1 MRLALFLA
9 LLISVFDG
17 FAAPRPLTVKRMGL
31 EQGLSQV
38 TARVIAQDGPGQVW
52 IGTESGLNIH
62 DGAHVRHL
70 RHDPENYATLSKAD
84 CYCDLKNIASMRR
97 LFCGSVRD

>member
-38 TARVIAQDGPGQVW
+38 TARVIAQVVIQAVICVTSPVRSRAMASSGQ
-52 IGTESGLNIH
+52 
-62 DGAHVRHL
+62 
-70 RHDPENYATLSKAD
+70 
-84 CYCDLKNIASMRR
+84 
-97 LFCGSVRD
+97 

>member
-1 MRLALFLA
+1 MRIALFLA

-38 TARVIAQDGPGQVW
+38 TARVIAQDAPGQVW
-52 IGTESGLNIH
+52 IGTESGLNIY
-62 DGAHVRHL
+62 DGTHTRHL
-70 RHDPENYATLSKAD
+70 RHDPE
-84 CYCDLKNIASMRR
+84 
-97 LFCGSVRD
+97 